1 MQIAMDLSL
10 GLQLRHTEMSNSIVT
25 IKINWY
31 SKICTENSKICTEN
45 HLDFMIKK
53 PMNYASKFL
62 AKIYKSFYG
71 TKIEQLD
78 SKTVGETM
86 CYISGNF

>member
-1 MQIAMDLSL
+1 
-10 GLQLRHTEMSNSIVT
+10 
-25 IKINWY
+25 
-31 SKICTENSKICTEN
+31 
-45 HLDFMIKK
+45 MIKK